1 MKIGA
6 EYKGSGNCEFSVW
19 APLLREVAVQIVSP
33 HQRLIPMK
41 KDEEGY
47 WKATTTDTEPG
58 TLYFYKLDN
67 NIERPDPASKF
78 QPQGVHGPS
87 QIIDPNL
94 FSWTDSNW
102 TGIPL
107 EEMIIYELHV
117 GTFTTEGTFAAIIP
131 RLSQLRELGINA
143 IEIMPVAQFPGERNW
158 GYDAVY
164 PYAVQNSYGGPEEF
178 KNLINVCHNYGISVI
193 LDVIYNHLGPEGN
206 YFYDFGPYFTKKY
219 QSVWGE
225 AFNYDDAYSDG
236 VRNFWLENACYWFE
250 EYHIDALRLDA
261 IQGIYDL
268 SAKHFLQELAETT
281 TQRSAGCSSGGA
293 PVQAQ
298 CSQKQGRKFY
308 LTAESD
314 LNDVRIIRP
323 IAVGGYGI
331 DAQWNDDFHHALHSL
346 LTGEQDR
353 YYQDFGKCEQL
364 AKSFREGFVY
374 SGQYAPHRK
383 RRHGNSSKEE
393 PAAQFIV
400 YSQTHDQIGNRI
412 LGDRLS
418 KLISFEGLKLAA
430 AAVLLSPFIPFLFM
444 GEEYSESA
452 PFYYFVSHSEED
464 VIKMVQQGKQ
474 EEFAAFLDRGEV
486 QDPQDPNTFWKCKLN
501 WEERETGHHQVLWK
515 FYQQLIQ
522 LRHSIPALKNL
533 DKKSLKV
540 ICTEA
545 DKLLQIHR
553 QSPESQVF
561 YVMNFNQSSST
572 FTPSI
577 TSSNWQKIL
586 DSTDTKWMGPGAK
599 MPETLVSE
607 KLLTIPPQSL
617 ALYQVF

>member
-6 EYKGSGNCEFSVW
+6 VYNGSGNCEFSVW
-19 APLLREVAVQIVSP
+19 APLLKEVALQIVSP
-33 HQRLIPMK
+33 QQRLIPMT
-41 KDEEGY
+41 KDEAGY
-47 WKATTTDTEPG
+47 WRVTADVEPG
-58 TLYFYKLDN
+58 TLYFYKLDK
-67 NIERPDPASKF
+67 NIDRPDPASKF

-87 QIIDPNL
+87 QVIDPSL
-94 FSWTDSNW
+94 FTWTDTNW

-117 GTFTTEGTFAAIIP
+117 GTFTNEGTFAAIIP
-131 RLSQLRELGINA
+131 RLSELRELGINA

-158 GYDAVY
+158 GYDGVY
-164 PYAVQNSYGGPEEF
+164 PYAVQSSYGGPEEF
-178 KNLINVCHNYGISVI
+178 KHLSNACHHHGVSVI
-193 LDVIYNHLGPEGN
+193 LDVVYNHLGPEGN

-225 AFNYDDAYSDG
+225 AINYDDAYSDA
-236 VRNFWLENACYWFE
+236 VRNFWLENACFWYE

-268 SAKHFLQELAETT
+268 SAKHFLQELVEVTAH
-281 TQRSAGCSSGGA
+281 
-293 PVQAQ
+293 

-314 LNDVRIIRP
+314 LNDVKIIRP
-323 IAVGGYGI
+323 RTVGGYEI
-331 DAQWNDDFHHALHSL
+331 DAQWNDDFHHALHTL

-364 AKSFREGFVY
+364 AKTFREGFVY

-393 PAAQFIV
+393 PATQFIV

-418 KLISFEGLKLAA
+418 KLISFEGLKLTAG
-430 AAVLLSPFIPFLFM
+430 AVLLSPFIPFLFM
-444 GEEYSESA
+444 GEEYGEEA
-452 PFYYFVSHSEED
+452 PFYYFVSHSDKD
-464 VIKMVQQGKQ
+464 VIQMVQQGKK
-474 EEFAAFLDRGEV
+474 EEFAAFVDRGEV
-486 QDPQDPNTFWKCKLN
+486 QDPQDSNTFQKCKLN
-501 WEERETGHHQVLWK
+501 WEKRETGHHQVLWK

-522 LRHSIPALKNL
+522 LRRSIPALKNL

-540 ICTEA
+540 ICTET
-545 DKLLQIHR
+545 DRLLQLHR
-553 QSPESQVF
+553 QSHDSQIF
-561 YVMNFNQSSST
+561 CVMNFNKSSNT
-572 FTPSI
+572 FTPSL
-577 TSSNWQKIL
+577 TSYNWQKIL
-586 DSTDTKWMGPGAK
+586 DSADTKWMGPGAR
-599 MPETLVSE
+599 MPETLVPENSL
-607 KLLTIPPQSL
+607 KIPSQSF
-617 ALYQVF
+617 ALYKV